1 MKGKKLQL
9 LFRKNKIKMIAAA
22 LLALFVVG
30 ETFAWI
36 APSVEVD
43 NKLTAHT
50 TKVEIEENFKA
61 ESDSIVTK
69 EVSFK
74 NSGSSDA
81 FIRMRYEE
89 YWTYTESNATYQLPN
104 SAAVTTTAAGQ
115 QTFKDVATKVF
126 ADDFS
131 DNWEYNAEDGWY
143 YYESVLPAGK
153 ATTDVLETVEF
164 PQEYTGVLE
173 AYKDATYHL
182 YFTVESLQAST
193 SSSTLNNNDVN
204 QKATAEVFEYEGAI
218 DFNKDNA
225 ITDAD
230 KSTEGSGIAYPVIWN
245 WK

>member
-50 TKVEIEENFKA
+50 TKVEIEENFEAK
-61 ESDSIVTK
+61 SDSIVTK

-104 SAAVTTTAAGQ
+104 SVITTVDGSEKAV
-115 QTFKDVATKVF
+115 DVAEKVF
-126 ADDFS
+126 AEEF
-131 DNWEYNAEDGWY
+131 DNLWKYNAEDGWY
-143 YYESVLPAGK
+143 YYESVLPAGE
-153 ATTDVLETVEF
+153 ATADVLKTVKF
-164 PQEYTGVLE
+164 PAADEYTGKLE

-193 SSSTLNNNDVN
+193 SSSTLNSNEVN
-204 QKATAEVFEYEGAI
+204 KKATAEVFGYEGAV
-218 DFNKDNA
+218 DFDKDGK
-225 ITDAD
+225 ITVDEI
-230 KSTEGSGIAYPVIWN
+230 STEGSGIAYPVIW
-245 WK
+245 K

>member
-43 NKLTAHT
+43 NELTAHT
-50 TKVEIEENFKA
+50 TKVEIEENFEA

-89 YWTYTESNATYQLPN
+89 YWTYTESDATYQLPN
-104 SAAVTTTAAGQ
+104 RVITTVDGTEK
-115 QTFKDVATKVF
+115 TEEVATKIF
-126 ADDFS
+126 NTTENEEFS
-131 DNWEYNAEDGWY
+131 KLWELDEDGWY
-143 YYESVLPAGK
+143 YYKKILPEGAST
-153 ATTDVLETVEF
+153 ADVLKTVNF
-164 PQEYTGVLE
+164 PIEYTGALE

-193 SSSTLNNNDVN
+193 SSSTLNRDEVN
-204 QKATAEVFEYEGAI
+204 TNATTKVFGREGI
-218 DFNKDNA
+218 IYFDFDMDGDGVN
-225 ITDAD
+225 
-230 KSTEGSGIAYPVIWN
+230 EMESGIAYPVE